1 MKAYA
6 LLYSVLAS
14 LTVLELAGAT
24 GVTSRD
30 SDYGGFGTSD
40 DTAHKARGTSSQC
53 TPFSIALSSSDT
65 AAFDTSFV
73 AISPSGSYGLVQDG
87 LELFLDRPPGQ
98 ITTKGNVN
106 NKVAEG
112 ATINSTF
119 TLLHGRVTFTFS
131 GPSVAGVVAAA
142 ILIADQHDE
151 IDVELVGGD
160 PQHWQTNV
168 FAPAPHD
175 DQPLYGVFGEI
186 EDYPRGPKS
195 VDETHSYTIDW
206 NTERV
211 QWSVDNATVR
221 TLRRDDTKKNG
232 ALHYPT
238 HPARLQL
245 GIWDASSPAGTSE
258 WARGPVDWNTAPR
271 RMSAKFEHVEIECP
285 Y

>member
-1 MKAYA
+1 MKVYA
-6 LLYSVLAS
+6 LFCLA
-14 LTVLELAGAT
+14 LAIFASTAAT
-24 GVTSRD
+24 GFTSPIP
-30 SDYGGFGTSD
+30 DYGGFG
-40 DTAHKARGTSSQC
+40 KPRGTALEARTTALQC
-53 TPFSIALSSSDT
+53 TPLRISLGSSDP
-65 AAFDTSFV
+65 AAFHTSFV
-73 AISPSGSYGLVQDG
+73 AISPPGSYELASDG
-87 LELFLDRPPGQ
+87 LELFLDRPRGQ
-98 ITTKGNVN
+98 IATKGNVN

-119 TLLHGRVTFTFS
+119 TILHGRVTFTFS
-131 GPSVAGVVAAA
+131 GPSVAGAVTAA

-186 EDYPRGPKS
+186 EDYPREPKS

-206 NTERV
+206 NAERV
-211 QWSVDNATVR
+211 QWSVDGATVR
-221 TLRRDDTKKNG
+221 TLRKADTNKNG
-232 ALHYPT
+232 ALHYPV

-258 WARGPVDWNTAPR
+258 WARGPIDWDTAPR
-271 RMSAKFEHVEIECP
+271 RMSAKFEHVEVECP

>member
-6 LLYSVLAS
+6 LLSSVLAS

-24 GVTSRD
+24 SVTSQD
-30 SDYGGFGTSD
+30 SDYGGFRTSD
-40 DTAHKARGTSSQC
+40 DTAHKARGTASQC

-87 LELFLDRPPGQ
+87 LELFLDRPRGQ

-151 IDVELVGGD
+151 IDVELVGGR
-160 PQHWQTNV
+160 
-168 FAPAPHD
+168 PAT
-175 DQPLYGVFGEI
+175 LA
-186 EDYPRGPKS
+186 
-195 VDETHSYTIDW
+195 
-206 NTERV
+206 NER
-211 QWSVDNATVR
+211 
-221 TLRRDDTKKNG
+221 LR
-232 ALHYPT
+232 
-238 HPARLQL
+238 
-245 GIWDASSPAGTSE
+245 SC
-258 WARGPVDWNTAPR
+258 
-271 RMSAKFEHVEIECP
+271 SA
-285 Y
+285 